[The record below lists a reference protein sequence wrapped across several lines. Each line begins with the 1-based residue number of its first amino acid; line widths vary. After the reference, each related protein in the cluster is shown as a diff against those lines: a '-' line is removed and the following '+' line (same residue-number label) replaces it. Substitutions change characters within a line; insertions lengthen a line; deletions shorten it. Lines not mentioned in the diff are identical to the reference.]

1 MALILSGDTG
11 PSFNQSAAM
20 PTGSVLQV
28 VQATYT
34 PTVTTSSTSY
44 VTSNITA
51 SITPKFAT
59 SKILVIAS
67 IPFQSTA
74 SAQGCLTI
82 FRNNT
87 TDIASSAR
95 GFGEQYGTSEIQ
107 AIAGINFLDSPATTS
122 STAYTIYFRSIN
134 GGTMRTCIDNC
145 QAVITLQEIAG

>member
-28 VQATYT
+28 VQTTYT
-34 PTVTTSSTSY
+34 ATVATTSTSY
-44 VTSNITA
+44 VTSNITV
-51 SITPKFAT
+51 SITPKFST

-74 SAQGCLTI
+74 NAQGCLTI
-82 FRNNT
+82 YRNS
-87 TDIASSAR
+87 TDLSSSAR

-107 AIAGINFLDSPATTS
+107 AIAGVNYLDSPATTS